1 MSYLNRRRKS
11 NSFTDFL
18 FNILLVFLVMLA
30 ILLMLPKKPQEAEGD
45 IQVKAEYLI
54 ILTWDEASTVDLD
67 LWIKL
72 PSDRIIFFK
81 QKSGQGIRLER
92 DDLGSTS
99 DMVGSI
105 VVPINEEIATI
116 RGTRPGEYI
125 INAHVYGNLG
135 QPMSELRAS
144 LRIVQL
150 NPYFETFKSSH
161 LFTEIDEE
169 HTFVRIIID
178 DKGKVIETD
187 TEYFQKLTTGAL

>member
-30 ILLMLPKKPQEAEGD
+30 ILLMLPKKPQEAEDD

-54 ILTWDEASTVDLD
+54 ILTWDESSTVDLD

-72 PSDRIIFFK
+72 PSDRVIFFK

-92 DDLGSTS
+92 DDLGSMS
-99 DMVGSI
+99 DMVGSK

-116 RGTRPGEYI
+116 RGTIPGEYI

-135 QPMSELRAS
+135 KPLSELKTT
-144 LRIVQL
+144 LRVVQL
-150 NPYFETFKSSH
+150 NPYFETYKNSH
-161 LFTEIDEE
+161 TFTSIGEE
-169 HTFVRIIID
+169 HTFLRMVID
-178 DKGKVIETD
+178 EKGKVIETD
-187 TEYFQKLTTGAL
+187 SEYFEVLASGAL